1 MEYKH
6 LLKHISHIISDH
18 HWSHLAKNSRCRPP
32 TGKRVRIDI
41 TSGENNNCMKP
52 SPRWGKYKGTI
63 QERGFWRIPSFFF
76 NPFPFNKKSSTSSFH
91 KKGGT
96 PWPRGD
102 RSQPQQQPFPNTS
115 APCLRATHRNS
126 ALASLT
132 MAQDQDRS
140 TITQDGRFRLC
151 FPVVKKS
158 VPESGG
164 TPPRKGSW
172 SIPVRM
178 LMDTTASNFETH
190 RNERLTLSWAL
201 GSTKDKLCEKDHRRP
216 TRYSVHLIPIQT
228 SQINLITKTDYRA
241 SYGMYISASMG
252 IYTRWRLFNLFRW
265 YG

>member
-18 HWSHLAKNSRCRPP
+18 HWSHLPKNSRCRPP
-32 TGKRVRIDI
+32 TGKGWGLTLPVAKI
-41 TSGENNNCMKP
+41 TNVWTYNSGTWILKNP
-52 SPRWGKYKGTI
+52 LL
-63 QERGFWRIPSFFF
+63 FFS
-76 NPFPFNKKSSTSSFH
+76 PFPFTKKGTTSSFH
-91 KKGGT
+91 KKGGSHPSIEEIDPNHNNNHFPT
-96 PWPRGD
+96 GIRSNAPYEQLTGTRLWPALRWLKTKTAAPSPKMAASACVFPWWKNWFQKVG
-102 RSQPQQQPFPNTS
+102 FPPS
-115 APCLRATHRNS
+115 
-126 ALASLT
+126 
-132 MAQDQDRS
+132 
-140 TITQDGRFRLC
+140 
-151 FPVVKKS
+151 
-158 VPESGG
+158 
-164 TPPRKGSW
+164 KGSW

-178 LMDTTASNFETH
+178 LMDTTASNFELH

>member
-18 HWSHLAKNSRCRPP
+18 HWSHLAKTPVVDHQQAKGWGLTLPVAKITTVWNHHLGEGSTNVQFRNVDFEESPP
-32 TGKRVRIDI
+32 
-41 TSGENNNCMKP
+41 
-52 SPRWGKYKGTI
+52 
-63 QERGFWRIPSFFF
+63 FFLT
-76 NPFPFNKKSSTSSFH
+76 PFPLLKKSTTSSFH